1 MRRLIV
7 RTFEAICLAMVVIPT
22 LAGIGWVFAPGN
34 RDAETTLLWTVGV
47 FIFTSFLAGGALTLV
62 DIANNTKGCMEALRD
77 MRDRLRATQEAPA
90 APRRPAPGGTS

>member
-7 RTFEAICLAMVVIPT
+7 RTFETICLAMVVLPT
-22 LAGIGWVFAPGN
+22 AAGILWVFAPGN
-34 RDAETTLLWTVGV
+34 RAQEITLLLTVGV

-62 DIANNTKGCMEALRD
+62 GIAHNTKGCMEALSD

>member
-7 RTFEAICLAMVVIPT
+7 QTFEAICLAMVVIPT
-22 LAGIGWVFAPGN
+22 LAGIVWVFAGN
-34 RDAETTLLWTVGV
+34 RGDTLLWTVGV